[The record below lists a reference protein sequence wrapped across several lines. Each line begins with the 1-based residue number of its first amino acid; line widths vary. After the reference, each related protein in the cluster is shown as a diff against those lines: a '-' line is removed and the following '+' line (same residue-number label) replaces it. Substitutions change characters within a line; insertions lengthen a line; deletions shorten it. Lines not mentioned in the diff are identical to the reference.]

1 MKAIINFV
9 AFQLGWFSCVLG
21 AAHGRPWVGP
31 LAVTIV
37 VAIHLLLMRRPGP
50 ELRLIFSAMAIG
62 LLADSLLLASGWVAY
77 PNGEWIPG
85 LAPYWIVAM
94 WALFATTLNVSMR
107 WLRIGLHVSM
117 IMGAIGGP
125 LSYLAGAKL
134 GAIQL
139 TETVPALFA
148 LAVIWALAL
157 PLLVLISSR
166 FDGAE
171 QLQQPD
177 FIHADWRATRH
188 G

>member
-1 MKAIINFV
+1 MKALVNFA

-21 AAHGRPWVGP
+21 AAHGRPWAGP
-31 LAVTIV
+31 LVVAIV
-37 VAIHLLLMRRPGP
+37 VAIHLLLVRRPGP

-62 LLADSLLLASGWVAY
+62 LLADSLLLASGWVVY

-94 WALFATTLNVSMR
+94 WALFASTLNVSMR
-107 WLRIGLHVSM
+107 WLRNGLHISM

-139 TETVPALFA
+139 TETVPALSA
-148 LAVIWALAL
+148 LAAIWALVL

-166 FDGAE
+166 FDGVE
-171 QLQQPD
+171 QLQVPD
-177 FIHADWRATRH
+177 FVHADWRATRH